1 MRRWGRHKETWPC
14 LLPVLTFFPGLACTA
29 QSLSQFRTSA
39 ILLSHII
46 STRAPWDRVLIGI
59 LQKPTYQASHTREI
73 LAFRKQAPFCQ
84 PEMELTS
91 QRTLGSLFEPITIG
105 STLSVHGL
113 YFIFP
118 PNLMAVALGTSSTS
132 CLETALRQWAHP
144 GPHVQAE

>member
-1 MRRWGRHKETWPC
+1 
-14 LLPVLTFFPGLACTA
+14 
-29 QSLSQFRTSA
+29 
-39 ILLSHII
+39 
-46 STRAPWDRVLIGI
+46 
-59 LQKPTYQASHTREI
+59 
-73 LAFRKQAPFCQ
+73 
-84 PEMELTS
+84 MELTS